1 MKFSW
6 GGPNGITM
14 LKQYVDNLSKARVV
28 KIVSDQILTL
38 QPP

>member
-1 MKFSW
+1 MEELC
-6 GGPNGITM
+6 